1 MDDSKVQSVEALKGK
16 SISNIFNLDLFDDK
30 LKIDK
35 MDIEI
40 PITLTYNDLLVKN
53 NEKISVF
60 YFNDNTNEWEYVGG
74 KILNNSKIIFKTT
87 HFSKYAVREYNKT
100 FDDIQNHWAKND
112 IEILASR
119 KITNGV
125 SEEKFITNA
134 EFITLLA
141 RVLNLK
147 ESSESIEYE
156 DVIGDEWYIDNL
168 RNAKNSELLDGSYE
182 EKFYPNDPIK
192 RENMANILVNAY
204 FYYTNTNAS
213 DIYISQEVRFL
224 DEGSISNAMRYQ
236 VRISNALG
244 LINGDDLGYF
254 YPSDG
259 ATRAEATA
267 VIKRLLKL
275 LELM

>member
-1 MDDSKVQSVEALKGK
+1 
-16 SISNIFNLDLFDDK
+16 
-30 LKIDK
+30 
-35 MDIEI
+35 
-40 PITLTYNDLLVKN
+40 
-53 NEKISVF
+53 
-60 YFNDNTNEWEYVGG
+60 
-74 KILNNSKIIFKTT
+74 
-87 HFSKYAVREYNKT
+87 
-100 FDDIQNHWAKND
+100 
-112 IEILASR
+112 
-119 KITNGV
+119 
-125 SEEKFITNA
+125 
-134 EFITLLA
+134 
-141 RVLNLK
+141 
-147 ESSESIEYE
+147 
-156 DVIGDEWYIDNL
+156 
-168 RNAKNSELLDGSYE
+168 
-182 EKFYPNDPIK
+182 
-192 RENMANILVNAY
+192 MANILVNAY